1 MLVEIRDDEIH
12 AGTWAFLRC
21 WPGILIYIG
30 VAVVCFCQNEI
41 LGGIGWVF
49 AALWLFLFNVECVF
63 FKALKDEVGKMQK
76 GDEDGQQ

>member
-1 MLVEIRDDEIH
+1 MEGREKTTSIELKMRKFRFTDWFGV
-12 AGTWAFLRC
+12 L
-21 WPGILIYIG
+21 LYIG

-49 AALWLFLFNVECVF
+49 AALWLSIHNVMRMF
-63 FKALKDEVGKMQK
+63 FVAMREEILRLK

>member
-1 MLVEIRDDEIH
+1 MPVERMDNEIH

-21 WPGILIYIG
+21 WPGILLYIG

-63 FKALKDEVGKMQK
+63 FKALKDMVKEMQK
-76 GDEDGQQ
+76 KDGRKDN

>member
-1 MLVEIRDDEIH
+1 MEKRDNEIH

-21 WPGILIYIG
+21 WSGILLYIV

-41 LGGIGWVF
+41 LGGIGWLF
-49 AALWLFLFNVECVF
+49 AAVWLSVYEVMRMF
-63 FKALKDEVGKMQK
+63 FVAMREEILRLK